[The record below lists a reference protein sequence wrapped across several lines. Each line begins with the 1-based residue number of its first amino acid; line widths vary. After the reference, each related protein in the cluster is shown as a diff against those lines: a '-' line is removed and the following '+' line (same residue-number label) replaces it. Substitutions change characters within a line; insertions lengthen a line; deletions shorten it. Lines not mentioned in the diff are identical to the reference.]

1 MSHWFRKMLIKAVGA
16 VLLLPLAALA
26 ADPPPIDGYCGPQ
39 PPNSWFQFSS
49 STIPAVREKLVAFL
63 TDRALDAYPAAV
75 SQWFASNGGE
85 TRPGI
90 GCTIQL
96 HASAPLAPSVYC
108 QDTLSCSVRL
118 SGNVWASCGSQANS
132 PGLNNF
138 VYESGGC
145 YFVYTPSVTAMMAA
159 TSPLIP
165 QSSVVSA
172 GKVLT
177 KVDLLATVLE
187 RGSPASGKAITFG
200 SNRGATVDLFSPV
213 SSLTT
218 DTGGTA
224 SVQAS
229 TRNQPATSVL
239 SASIAGVAT
248 PAIASVTWLP
258 AKYESQFLVTCYTI
272 ANESLAEEKPVS
284 SGVCG
289 LPEKQSYRDA
299 FLKDVKMQGSGVALD
314 GTTIHYAGRGC
325 FNTDTCARTATG
337 ACATVGTT
345 VAVDPNII
353 PKRSSVNVKIIGS
366 RTAQDTGG
374 RITGYHIDEYLG
386 PQPKLCKQLGRRTS
400 DVIFQNY

>member
-1 MSHWFRKMLIKAVGA
+1 MLLKAVGA
-16 VLLLPLAALA
+16 VLLTPLAALA
-26 ADPPPIDGYCGPQ
+26 ADPPSIDGYCGPK

-49 STIPAVREKLVAFL
+49 STFPAVEEKLIATL
-63 TDRALDAYPAAV
+63 KDRALAAYPAGV
-75 SQWFASNGGE
+75 SQWFAANGGE
-85 TRPGI
+85 TQPTS

-96 HASAPLAPSVYC
+96 HASAPLAPIVYC
-108 QDTLSCSVRL
+108 GDTLSCSVTL
-118 SGNVWASCGSQANS
+118 NGNAWPSCGSLVS
-132 PGLNNF
+132 PSALNTF
-138 VYESGGC
+138 VVERGSCHYT
-145 YFVYTPSVTAMMAA
+145 FTPSLAA
-159 TSPLIP
+159 TLAATAPLIP

-187 RGSPASGKAITFG
+187 RGSPASGKAMTFG
-200 SNRGATVDLFSPV
+200 SNRGTTVDLFSPV

-218 DTGGTA
+218 DTAGKAT
-224 SVQAS
+224 VQLS
-229 TRNQPATSVL
+229 TRNQPATSIL

-248 PAIASVTWLP
+248 PASTSVTWLP

-272 ANESLAEEKPVS
+272 ANESLAAEKPVS

-289 LPEKQSYRDA
+289 LSEKQSYRDA

-337 ACATVGTT
+337 ACAVVGTT
-345 VAVDPNII
+345 IAVDPNII
-353 PKRSSVNVKIIGS
+353 PKRSSVNLKVIGS

-374 RITGYHIDEYLG
+374 QITGYHIDEYLG